1 MVTRMMRKIGL
12 WTAIVALGLAVGCG
26 DTGGGSS
33 GAAGPSPSQ
42 KTSAQTT
49 DAGGQA
55 VEQAA
60 EFSTDALVES
70 GSPGSTSSK
79 TGQTASS
86 TAGGSINFQATVT
99 LTVDLDAPGGSGT
112 DAHPNA
118 SGVFEVT
125 ATGTVLGDSMNGEV
139 TYAVDVTWLTNGVFT
154 DPVCG
159 AQATVTAGSHVN
171 YTARI
176 QWAKTDDMNWSIQA
190 TYDVNGAA
198 SGTVTHDG
206 HLWNVTGTVTVHASA
221 SFSRSAGTYSF
232 TFGITGQ
239 KVVVVDDG
247 AEVHTVAI
255 TMEALDRIFI
265 DVDGVRFGPFT
276 AAQVWW
282 IFHFD
287 CRG

>member
-1 MVTRMMRKIGL
+1 MATLMKRFGVWAAIAAFGL
-12 WTAIVALGLAVGCG
+12 SVGCG
-26 DTGGGSS
+26 ETGGGSS
-33 GAAGPSPSQ
+33 AAPAPSASQ
-42 KTSAQTT
+42 KTQAQTT
-49 DAGGQA
+49 DAAGQA

-70 GSPGSTSSK
+70 GSPGATSSK
-79 TGQTASS
+79 TGTTASS
-86 TAGGSINFQATVT
+86 TAGGTINYQASVT

-125 ATGTVLGDSMNGEV
+125 ATGTVSGDSMNGEV
-139 TYAVDVTWLTNGVFT
+139 TYAVDVKWLTNGVFT

-159 AQATVTAGSHVN
+159 AQATVNSGSHIN

-198 SGTVTHDG
+198 SGTVTHG
-206 HLWNVTGTVTVHASA
+206 GRTWNVTGTVTVHALA
-221 SFSRSAGTYSF
+221 TFSRSAGTYAF
-232 TFGITGQ
+232 TFGISGQ
-239 KVVVVDDG
+239 KVVIVEG
-247 AEVHTVAI
+247 GSEVHTVAI
-255 TMEALDRIFI
+255 TMEALDRVFI
-265 DVDGVRFGPFT
+265 DVDGAVFGPFT
-276 AAQVWW
+276 LAQVWW